1 MFINREKELDL
12 LGKEYRKK
20 QASFTAIYGRRRVG
34 KTTLIS
40 QYIKDKPAIFYYAT
54 ESSLENQL
62 KQFSFQILS
71 FLGKKYLKHHSF
83 DSFEQAFMFLVD
95 HIGEKKVVIVI
106 DEYHKLTRLDK
117 SFSGFMQK
125 IWDTVLSQNRV
136 HLILCGS
143 VMSIMHK
150 EVLSYESPLYG
161 RRTSNIHLK
170 PLRFNHISQF
180 VKGVSKL
187 NQMNIYASFGTVPKY
202 LELYD
207 SKRSFWSNV
216 ASQILDKNAYLY
228 PEVKFLLKDEISK
241 PVTYF
246 TILEIISRGETKIGK
261 IGGKLGVP
269 ASHLSR
275 YMQRLCD
282 LDILEKQIPVSEK
295 WPEKTKYGQYRIK
308 DNFIKFWMH
317 YVFMNQSYL
326 EIGNVNFVL
335 EQIKKSFNQTFV
347 SFAFEQYAKEQIW
360 ENPEAYLGFT
370 PYKVG
375 RWWNNHEE
383 IDLVA
388 IGEEK
393 AAFIECKWQNR
404 KSDYGVFSELVR
416 KSRLV
421 DLNPNLEKVMVIFSK
436 SGFSNGMKNLEGR
449 FFSY

>member
-1 MFINREKELDL
+1 MFIGRRKELEIL
-12 LGKEYRKK
+12 NNEYQKEK
-20 QASFTAIYGRRRVG
+20 ASFTIIYGRRRVG

-40 QYIKDKPAIFYYAT
+40 EYIKDKPSIFYYAT

-62 KQFSFQILS
+62 RQFGSQILK
-71 FLGKKYLKHHSF
+71 FLNKPHLSNHSF
-83 DSFEQAFMFLVD
+83 DSFEKAFLFFAD
-95 HIGEKKVVIVI
+95 YIGEQKIVLVI
-106 DEYHKLTRLDK
+106 DEYQKLTKLDRG
-117 SFSGFMQK
+117 FSSLLQK
-125 IWDTVLSQNRV
+125 LWDTSLCQSNV

-143 VMSIMHK
+143 VMSLMQK
-150 EVLSYESPLYG
+150 EVLSYDSPLYG

-170 PLRFNHISQF
+170 PMRFNHIAQF
-180 VKGVSKL
+180 VKGVPKL
-187 NQMNIYASFGTVPKY
+187 TQMNIYASFGTVPKY

-207 SKRSFWSNV
+207 SRRSFWSNV
-216 ASQILDKNAYLY
+216 ENQILDKNSYLY
-228 PEVKFLLKDEISK
+228 PEVKFLLKDEISQ

-246 TILEIISRGETKIGK
+246 TILEIMSRGETKIGK

-282 LDILEKQIPVSEK
+282 LDILEKQIPVSDK
-295 WPEKTKYGQYRIK
+295 VPEKSKQGQYRIK

-326 EIGNVNFVL
+326 EIGNVRHVL

-347 SFAFEQYAKEQIW
+347 SFAFEEYAKEQIL
-360 ENPEAYLGFT
+360 EDPDTFLGFKPRT
-370 PYKVG
+370 VG
-375 RWWNNHEE
+375 RWWNNYEE
-383 IDLVA
+383 IDLIA
-388 IGEEK
+388 IGEKK

-404 KSDYGVFSELVR
+404 KADYTVYSDLVR

-421 DLNPNLEKVMVIFSK
+421 NLDPNLEKVFVLFSK
-436 SGFSNGMKNLEGR
+436 SGFSNGMRNLEGR

>member
-1 MFINREKELDL
+1 MFIDRKNELSIL
-12 LGKEYRKK
+12 NEEYKK
-20 QASFTAIYGRRRVG
+20 KRASFTVIYGRRRVG

-40 QYIKDKPAIFYYAT
+40 QYIKDKSSIFYYAT

-62 KQFSFQILS
+62 QQFSYQILS
-71 FLGKKYLKHHSF
+71 FLGKQYLKHHSF

-95 HIGEKKVVIVI
+95 HIGKEKVVIVI
-106 DEYHKLTRLDK
+106 DEYHKLTQLDK

-125 IWDTVLSQNRV
+125 IWDTVLSQSRI

-143 VMSIMHK
+143 VITIMHN
-150 EVLSYESPLYG
+150 EVLSYKSPLYG

-207 SKRSFWSNV
+207 SRRSFWYNI
-216 ASQILDKNAYLY
+216 ASQILDKNSYLY
-228 PEVKFLLKDEISK
+228 PEVKFLLKDEISQ

-282 LDILEKQIPVSEK
+282 LDILEKQVPITEK
-295 WPEKTKYGQYRIK
+295 WPEKSKHGQYRIK

-326 EIGNVNFVL
+326 EIGNVDYVL

-347 SFAFEQYAKEQIW
+347 SFAFEDYAKEQIL
-360 ENPEAYLGFT
+360 ENPEVYLGFT
-370 PYKVG
+370 PTKIG

-383 IDLVA
+383 IDLIA

-393 AAFIECKWQNR
+393 AAFIECKWQTR
-404 KSDYGVFSELVR
+404 KTEYSVFSELLR
-416 KSRLV
+416 KSKLV
-421 DLNPNLEKVMVIFSK
+421 NLNPNLEKVMVIFSK
-436 SGFSNGMKNLEGR
+436 SGFSNGMNNLKGR